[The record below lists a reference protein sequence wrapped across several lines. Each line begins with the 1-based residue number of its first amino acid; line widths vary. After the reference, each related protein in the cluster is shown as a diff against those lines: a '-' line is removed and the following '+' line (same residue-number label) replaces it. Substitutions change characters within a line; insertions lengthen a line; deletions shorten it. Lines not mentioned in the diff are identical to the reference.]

1 MKHVDRIAGELLAAG
16 RPADEPAA
24 VVCSATT
31 PNQQVLET
39 TLGTLAEDIKSSGL
53 EPPAIL
59 CIGRSVLMRQVLD
72 WQALMTGE
80 SPRNLDPLNRG
91 RPAEVS

>member
-1 MKHVDRIAGELLAAG
+1 V
-16 RPADEPAA
+16 A

-31 PNQQVLET
+31 PDQTVLET
-39 TLGTLAEDIKSSGL
+39 TLGQMVADIDAAGL

-72 WQALMTGE
+72 WQGLMAGAK
-80 SPRNLDPLNRG
+80 PRNLDPLGRG